1 MSLESPL
8 EPTRQSTRKLPTA
21 PAAAQTQLR
30 VRGKDESGARRAP
43 PSEAIQW
50 PPDRAAR
57 TSWAPAS
64 LPRTAAVGAT
74 AGAAATTAATA
85 EVDAYRLARR
95 QLGLP
100 QPAPAAAVALQHDD
114 AAWEGAHNKRL
125 ARLAAAGGGGG
136 GRRGGARGGGT
147 SALVA
152 GQPARDAKTGLLGQ
166 AYSCLPARP
175 PPPRAL
181 TSSEPNL
188 IFKST
193 TAPDLGGGTSTQR
206 QTAPAV
212 RCRGGAAGGRYGGC
226 SRLPLPH
233 PLGSP
238 RLAGRS
244 LLPDPGPLL
253 PPGPRARRTSG
264 HERARRA
271 ARRREAAGARPMRQR
286 HLDSLPAAQQ
296 LPGGREGVGPAASQ
310 AGVGR

>member
-136 GRRGGARGGGT
+136 GERRGHLSARG
-147 SALVA
+147 
-152 GQPARDAKTGLLGQ
+152 R
-166 AYSCLPARP
+166 
-175 PPPRAL
+175 
-181 TSSEPNL
+181 
-188 IFKST
+188 
-193 TAPDLGGGTSTQR
+193 
-206 QTAPAV
+206 
-212 RCRGGAAGGRYGGC
+212 
-226 SRLPLPH
+226 
-233 PLGSP
+233 
-238 RLAGRS
+238 
-244 LLPDPGPLL
+244 
-253 PPGPRARRTSG
+253 
-264 HERARRA
+264 
-271 ARRREAAGARPMRQR
+271 AAGARRQ
-286 HLDSLPAAQQ
+286 DGAAWASIQLPACPAPAPARAHQQ
-296 LPGGREGVGPAASQ
+296 
-310 AGVGR
+310 